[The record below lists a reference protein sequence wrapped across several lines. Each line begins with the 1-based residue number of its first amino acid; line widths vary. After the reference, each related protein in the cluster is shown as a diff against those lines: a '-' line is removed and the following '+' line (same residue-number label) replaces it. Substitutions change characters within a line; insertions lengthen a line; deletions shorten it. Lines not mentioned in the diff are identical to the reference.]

1 MTKMLQSVFSC
12 LMLCILFAA
21 VGNAAGFKLVAVE
34 EGTRNGHL
42 TSDINGDTIIIG
54 AHAGFGMAKIYVGSG
69 TKWKEQ
75 AELTVKPVGGDVER
89 SIPAFGW
96 AVALTGPHELAS
108 PDYAVIGAARAGADQ
123 SLAGAAYIFVRNR
136 VTNGTNRR
144 NWSARMWRQLTVLDM
159 RSPLTGRLP
168 SLGRPAMMMPVAAR
182 VRHISS
188 SATEPNGNSRLSSL
202 RQIYNARTP
211 SEVPF

>member
-96 AVALTGPHELAS
+96 AVALTGP
-108 PDYAVIGAARAGADQ
+108 P
-123 SLAGAAYIFVRNR
+123 
-136 VTNGTNRR
+136 
-144 NWSARMWRQLTVLDM
+144 
-159 RSPLTGRLP
+159 
-168 SLGRPAMMMPVAAR
+168 
-182 VRHISS
+182 
-188 SATEPNGNSRLSSL
+188 
-202 RQIYNARTP
+202 
-211 SEVPF
+211 